1 MRGQS
6 IIPAPTLRLSSR
18 PTVMSA
24 LATPLKLDTVV
35 GALRDQC
42 GYGRLVV
49 AAMLVRRASDVTM
62 ARVSPIA

>member
-1 MRGQS
+1 M
-6 IIPAPTLRLSSR
+6 T
-18 PTVMSA
+18 A

-49 AAMLVRRASDVTM
+49 AAMLVRRAANVTM
-62 ARVSPIA
+62 ARVSPIAWRRRITSGVSTTIPPR

>member
-1 MRGQS
+1 
-6 IIPAPTLRLSSR
+6 
-18 PTVMSA
+18 MSA

-35 GALRDQC
+35 GALQDQF